1 MSAVVY
7 EGVVEQGQIRLPPGA
22 QLPEN
27 TRVYVLVPGASEK
40 REAHIRSPRLA
51 DPTHAARF
59 ELEVAEE
66 GKDAGL

>member
-7 EGVVEQGQIRLPPGA
+7 EGVVEHGQVRLPPEA

-27 TRVYVLVPGASEK
+27 AKVYVLVPETH
-40 REAHIRSPRLA
+40 EARAVHIRSPRLA

-59 ELEVAEE
+59 ELEVLEE
-66 GKDAGL
+66 DTDAGL